1 MSGAVSSNRE
11 CHIPIEV
18 TSTISRASYGVW
30 HRTTFDPEVH
40 LQQDKVWDETSHEWE
55 ARNQMTWYLK
65 KAPAPN
71 AYSREKTSQP
81 KLQCPP
87 WYLLYEADGSFDAT
101 FKVTICQCQE
111 DTPPTRQNNSVKVWA
126 TIKCSIYTP
135 FWDLEDHWNKAGV
148 RVKKLD
154 HYIEMVPSG
163 ASIEFAVVVNGK
175 KVGKSQFQTHF
186 S

>member
-1 MSGAVSSNRE
+1 
-11 CHIPIEV
+11 
-18 TSTISRASYGVW
+18 
-30 HRTTFDPEVH
+30 
-40 LQQDKVWDETSHEWE
+40 
-55 ARNQMTWYLK
+55 
-65 KAPAPN
+65 
-71 AYSREKTSQP
+71 
-81 KLQCPP
+81 
-87 WYLLYEADGSFDAT
+87 LYEADGSFDAT